1 MGLELCNVLSE
12 ERHYGD
18 FVCLICQN
26 VVALEALV
34 TAPCSHCFCRT
45 CLEDWIGRITKDEN
59 AQFLQYDDGESPNAP
74 RCPTCSHDLLYSHNA
89 NGGSKYS
96 SMMIG
101 KHSITVQSLDTCQ
114 PLAFRILKK
123 IKVKCPL
130 HSRIGCVWVGDY
142 GDMKEHVLSKTAH
155 AVYDVS
161 HLNSSNGEAPQSGPG
176 ENPSRPHGEKDDV
189 DGRER
194 RQLALA
200 QSFKEEG
207 NDQFATGHNL
217 EAKELYT
224 KGLSMIP
231 GSEDDKLKATLYSN
245 RAAVFLKLD
254 EHASC
259 IQDCKAA
266 LELDPTYTKVY
277 VRKTQALKQQGKF
290 QEVVEAWS
298 EALQKCK
305 EESREMIEKELA
317 KATRLS
323 SLMQDGQKQLKH
335 GSYGAAK
342 AAFGRA
348 LRETTAAD
356 AIVGAAKADLGL
368 GQTESAMR
376 LSLQVI
382 KGHPDH
388 VAEGYEVRGACLF
401 LMGDFEGGRKLVIE
415 ALRQAP
421 DLVSAQKLRRQCGKV
436 MKQMEE
442 ARQHVFH
449 RRFKESVRIFTEV
462 IEDYGSSLPVRSQLY
477 CILYSE
483 RSEAYLRLRQ
493 YDSALSD
500 CALVLSAREDYKQAW
515 LIRLQ
520 ALRGLGQH
528 ETAKADADKL
538 LNSWGANDTEIRQAR
553 NKADFDVRKMKRLD
567 YYKLLGVSPVASE
580 LEIKQA
586 YRRMSLDCHPNNI
599 SRKDM
604 SASDRKLAEQQ
615 YRRLGEGL
623 EILCDDFKRQ
633 LYDEGCDQ
641 AAIQEWVDKAKRTAK
656 AL

>member
-1 MGLELCNVLSE
+1 MSDEN
-12 ERHYGD
+12 HYGD

-26 VVALEALV
+26 VVALDALV

-45 CLEDWIGRITKDEN
+45 CLEDWIGRITNDEN
-59 AQFLQYDDGESPNAP
+59 THFRQYDDGESPDAP
-74 RCPTCSHDLLYSHNA
+74 RCPTCSHDLLYSHNV
-89 NGGSKYS
+89 NTGSKYS
-96 SMMIG
+96 TTMIG

-130 HSRIGCVWVGDY
+130 HSRIGCKWAGDY

-155 AVYDVS
+155 AGYDAS
-161 HLNSSNGEAPQSGPG
+161 HLSSSNKKAPQSGPG
-176 ENPSRPHGEKDDV
+176 ENHSRPSGEQCLDD
-189 DGRER
+189 RER
-194 RQLALA
+194 RNLALA

-224 KGLSMIP
+224 KALSMIV
-231 GSEDDKLKATLYSN
+231 GSDDNTLEATLYSN
-245 RAAVFLKLD
+245 RAAVFLNL
-254 EHASC
+254 EEYASC

-266 LELDPTYTKVY
+266 LEIDPTYTKVY
-277 VRKTQALKQQGKF
+277 ARASKALKHQGKF
-290 QEVVEAWS
+290 QQVVETWF

-317 KATRLS
+317 KAKRLNN
-323 SLMQDGQKQLKH
+323 MMKDGQDQLKE

-342 AAFGRA
+342 ATFGRV
-348 LRETTAAD
+348 LRETTAVD
-356 AIVGAAKADLGL
+356 AVIGAAKADLGL

-388 VAEGYEVRGACLF
+388 VAEGYEIRGACLF
-401 LMGDFEGGRKLVIE
+401 LMGDFEGGRKLIIE

-421 DLVSAQKLRRQCGKV
+421 DLVSAQNLRRQCGKV
-436 MKQMEE
+436 MKQMKE
-442 ARQHVFH
+442 AREHVFH
-449 RRFKESVRIFTEV
+449 RRFEKSVETFTEV

-493 YDSALSD
+493 YDCALKD
-500 CALVLSAREDYKQAW
+500 CAFALSAREDYKQAW
-515 LIRLQ
+515 LVRLQ
-520 ALRGLGQH
+520 ALRGLARH
-528 ETAKADADKL
+528 ETAKADAEKL
-538 LNSWGANDTEIRQAR
+538 LNSWGANDTEIRQAH
-553 NKADFDVRKMKRLD
+553 NKADFEVRKVKRFD
-567 YYKLLGVSPVASE
+567 YYKLFAVSQIASE

-586 YRRMSLDCHPNNI
+586 YRRMSLDCHPNNLT
-599 SRKDM
+599 STEM
-604 SASDRKLAEQQ
+604 SASDRKLAEQR
-615 YRRLGEGL
+615 YRLLGEGL

-633 LYDEGCDQ
+633 LYDEGYDQ
-641 AAIQEWVDKAKRTAK
+641 VAIQERVEKAKRTAK
-656 AL
+656 TL